1 MKTAMK
7 ALIKKDLKAITKNK
21 QLFASIIVVPLIMGV
36 FLPLMF
42 VVILHFAPDEISEM
56 ESMLRLL
63 PIKAGNDGQTIVLSL
78 LINYLMPGFF
88 LMIPLMAAS
97 VMAASAFVSEKEK
110 STLETLLLSPL
121 SLREIFT
128 AKVLSAFI
136 LSMLVSLATFLFMA
150 LAFEAAVYLLM
161 GRLVALHFSWVL
173 ILLLVGPAVSLLA
186 VTLIVRTSVKSQ
198 TAMEAQ
204 QRSVFLI
211 LPLLL
216 LVVGQLSGVMLLDA
230 WVLLGLG
237 VVLGAIAW
245 LLMRGAMK
253 KFTYERLMGI

>member
-42 VVILHFAPDEISEM
+42 VVILHFAPDEMSEM

-63 PIKAGNDGQTIVLSL
+63 PIKAGNNGQTIVLSL

-128 AKVLSAFI
+128 SKVLSAFI
-136 LSMLVSLATFLFMA
+136 LSMLVSLATFLLMT
-150 LAFEAAVYLLM
+150 LAFETAVYLLM

-186 VTLIVRTSVKSQ
+186 VTLIVRTSAKSQ

-237 VVLGAIAW
+237 IVLGAIAYV
-245 LLMRGAMK
+245 LMRGAMK